1 MKTTK
6 HDGGVLLAELIEVS
20 EVTQRLRCDS
30 NPEAAE
36 WRLYGLELIEEIS
49 QPIPRPILDRLLG
62 HVTLVPR
69 TTFHGQLTYLQE

>member
-6 HDGGVLLAELIEVS
+6 QGVLTELEEVS
-20 EVTQRLRCDS
+20 EVVQRLRRD
-30 NPEAAE
+30 NDPEAAE
-36 WRLYGLELIEEIS
+36 WRLYGLELSEQIE

-69 TTFHGQLTYLQE
+69 VTFHGQLTYLQE

>member
-6 HDGGVLLAELIEVS
+6 HDGVLLAELSEVS
-20 EVTQRLRCDS
+20 EVSQRLRCDG

-69 TTFHGQLTYLQE
+69 VTFHGQLTYLQE